1 MARSAALNAAGRWS
15 STTTAC
21 RWVGSTPTALRRH
34 RSGAPLSDSL
44 SAVGS
49 QLRPGG
55 NLSQALD
62 AALSSPSFVGVAVD
76 RDGKVIGG
84 VLASDV
90 LAAVE
95 AQRAD

>member
-1 MARSAALNAAGRWS
+1 M
-15 STTTAC
+15 
-21 RWVGSTPTALRRH
+21 
-34 RSGAPLSDSL
+34 
-44 SAVGS
+44 GS

-62 AALSSPSFVGVAVD
+62 AALSAPSFVGIAVD

-84 VLASDV
+84 VLGADV

-95 AQRAD
+95 AQRRD